1 VGPSGRT
8 KTANWPSED
17 HMAERRPGHEAARV
31 APSTAAAEVSLTTGH
46 PTAALSALSALS
58 TRSITLDAAQH
69 QSCTLQ
75 LGSEQQSTW

>member
-46 PTAALSALSALS
+46 PTAALSALSA
-58 TRSITLDAAQH
+58 RSITLDAAQH